1 MRTRKRWKVLVLVL
15 IAVGAVFAVR
25 RARQAPSVKPGSY
38 LLLEL
43 DGTYGEGPPQ
53 DILGSLL
60 HHRERMLMDTLTM
73 IREAQVDTRIA
84 GVIARVRRVE
94 AGWGKLQDI
103 RDALVEFKQ
112 SGKPL
117 VALLEEEAHGSN
129 REYYLASAADRVYL
143 APNVT
148 APLSGLAATSLFLGG
163 VWEKLDIDMTVEKIG
178 AYKSFGDTLANKE
191 MTPAHREM
199 TASILTDISDQFL
212 AGIAQARGLEPQA
225 VKAIVD
231 DCPVAPADF
240 EAARLADGTRYLED
254 LHEEI
259 GGEQTPLVSMEDYA
273 RVRPGSLGL
282 GVGPKVG
289 VIFGVGGITTG
300 ESRTGVRGDTL
311 GADTL
316 VKALQDVARDEE
328 VRAVVF
334 RIDSPGGSALA
345 SDLVW
350 RATQELRKKKPL
362 IVSMSDVAAS
372 GGYYIAAGATRIVAA
387 PGTLTGSIGVVFA
400 RPNVRGLLARFGVN
414 TETISA
420 GKFAPLDDLT
430 TPLSPEGRGKLVA
443 EMRHVYDIFL
453 QRVASGRGLST
464 TRVDEL
470 AQGRVW
476 TGLQAKE
483 RGLVDELGG
492 FRTAVQAAKAAA
504 GVEAKQEVELV
515 YYPRR
520 EGVLGQLSDLLGARA
535 SAALPPTWRKVV
547 QALALPFD
555 DATVLAL
562 MPESIDVH

>member
-1 MRTRKRWKVLVLVL
+1 MRKRVTVLVLML
-15 IAVGAVFAVR
+15 IVVGVVFAVR
-25 RARQAPSVKPGSY
+25 RARQAPAVKPGSY

-43 DGTYGEGPPQ
+43 GGSYGEGPPQ
-53 DILGSLL
+53 GILGSLL

-73 IREAQVDTRIA
+73 LRVAQRDARIA
-84 GVIARVRRVE
+84 GVIARVRRLDV
-94 AGWGKLQDI
+94 GWGKLQDI

-117 VALLEEEAHGSN
+117 VSLLEEEAHGSN

-148 APLSGLAATSLFLGG
+148 APLSGLSATSLFLGG

-178 AYKSFGDTLANKE
+178 AYKSFGDMLGSKE
-191 MTPAHREM
+191 MTPANREM
-199 TASILTDISDQFL
+199 TVSILTSLNDQFL
-212 AGIAQARGLEPQA
+212 AGIAQARGLDLQG

-259 GGEQTPLVSMEDYA
+259 GGEHTPLVRMEEYA
-273 RVRPGSLGL
+273 RVRPATFDL

-289 VIFGVGGITTG
+289 VVFGIGGITTG
-300 ESRTGVRGDTL
+300 ESGAGVRGDTL
-311 GADTL
+311 GADSL
-316 VKALQDVARDEE
+316 VKALQDVAADEA
-328 VRAVVF
+328 VRAVIF

-400 RPNVRGLLARFGVN
+400 RPNIRGLLARVGVN
-414 TETISA
+414 AETISA
-420 GKFAPLDDLT
+420 GKFASLDDLT

-453 QRVASGRGLST
+453 QRVSSGRGLST

-470 AQGRVW
+470 GQGRVW

-483 RGLVDELGG
+483 YGLVDELGG
-492 FRTAVQAAKAAA
+492 FRTALQAAKAAA
-504 GVEAKQEVELV
+504 GIEAKQEVELV
-515 YYPRR
+515 YYPRP
-520 EGVLGQLSDLLGARA
+520 EGVLGQLSDLLGTRA
-535 SAALPPTWRKVV
+535 SAAMPPTWRKVV
-547 QALALPFD
+547 DTLALPFE
-555 DATVLAL
+555 DATVLTL

>member
-1 MRTRKRWKVLVLVL
+1 VVVL
-15 IAVGAVFAVR
+15 ILIVVGVVVAVR
-25 RARQAPSVKPGSY
+25 RARQAPTVKPGSY

-43 DGTYGEGPPQ
+43 GGNYGEGPPQ

-60 HHRERMLMDTLTM
+60 HHRERTLMDTLTI
-73 IREAQVDTRIA
+73 IREAQVDSRIA
-84 GVIARVRRVE
+84 GVIARVRRLDV
-94 AGWGKLQDI
+94 GWGKLQDI

-117 VALLEEEAHGSN
+117 VGLLEEEAHGSN

-148 APLSGLAATSLFLGG
+148 APLSGLAATSLFVGG

-178 AYKSFGDTLANKE
+178 AYKTFGDTLANKE

-199 TASILTDISDQFL
+199 TESILTNLSGQFL
-212 AGIAQARGLEPQA
+212 SGIAQARGMEPPE

-259 GGEQTPLVSMEDYA
+259 GGEQTSLIRMEDYA
-273 RVRPGSLGL
+273 QVRPASLGL

-300 ESRTGVRGDTL
+300 ESGTGVRGDTL
-311 GADTL
+311 GADSL
-316 VKALQDVARDEE
+316 VKALQEVAADDE

-362 IVSMSDVAAS
+362 VASMSDVAAS

-400 RPNVRGLLARFGVN
+400 RPNVRGLLARVGVN
-414 TETISA
+414 AETISA
-420 GKFAPLDDLT
+420 GKFAPLDDVT
-430 TPLSPEGRGKLVA
+430 TPLSPEGRAKLVA

-453 QRVASGRGLST
+453 QRVSTGRGLPT

-470 AQGRVW
+470 GQGRVW

-492 FRTAVQAAKAAA
+492 FRAAVQAAKAAA
-504 GVEAKQEVELV
+504 GIAAKQEVELV

-520 EGVLGQLSDLLGARA
+520 EGVVAQLSDLLGTRA
-535 SAALPPTWRKVV
+535 SATLPPLWRKVA
-547 QALALPFD
+547 QTLALPFE
-555 DATVLAL
+555 DATVLTL